1 MEKLDP
7 RSQGLIE
14 GLTALKDAG
23 WGTYPETAVQWMRD
37 EIKLLRVGLEA
48 IANDFA
54 GDNAGNFAKRILD
67 DADALGDRV
76 RADIMAEP

>member
-1 MEKLDP
+1 
-7 RSQGLIE
+7 
-14 GLTALKDAG
+14 
-23 WGTYPETAVQWMRD
+23 MRD